1 MLRKKERIVSDKIS
15 KNEKNAKTNKN
26 CKNTFIKFLEAIS

>member
-1 MLRKKERIVSDKIS
+1 MLKINKKNKERRRVSDKIS

-26 CKNTFIKFLEAIS
+26 